1 MNSKKILQ
9 NSLFKFKMARWF
21 RYSRYRRKY
30 SKRRYYRRR
39 KNLRVSI
46 ARSKAMSKTNV
57 IKIETT
63 APLTLKNFSNND
75 GGTAW
80 ALSLAS
86 ILKTSLAFTNLSNIY
101 DQFRVVSGRFQIA
114 VVSTTGVGTMAVCAA
129 YDKTGIASGYTF
141 SQLSTYASYKVGKMV
156 SPSNEA
162 PRLVY
167 YLPRDAV
174 ESTTWFDTKKLNAMT
189 NTLAIGTTGYL
200 TTNEGAENATSV
212 RICATLMLAVRGSRV
227 DNSAITGI

>member
-1 MNSKKILQ
+1 
-9 NSLFKFKMARWF
+9 MARWF

-46 ARSKAMSKTNV
+46 ARSKSMSKTNM
-57 IKIETT
+57 IKIEST
-63 APLTLKNFSNND
+63 ASLVLKNFSNND

-80 ALSLAS
+80 AMSLAKF
-86 ILKTSLAFTNLSNIY
+86 LKDSEAFKNISNIY
-101 DQFRVVSGRFQIA
+101 DQFKIVSARFQIA
-114 VVSTTGVGTMAVCAA
+114 VVNTTGVGTMAVCAG
-129 YDKTGIASGYTF
+129 YDKTGFANGYTF
-141 SQLSTYASYKVGKMV
+141 SQLSTYASFKVGKMV

-174 ESTTWFDTKKLNAMT
+174 ESTTWFDTKKLNTMT
-189 NTLAIGTTGYL
+189 NTLCVGTTGYL
-200 TTNEGAENATSV
+200 TQNEDAANGTGV
-212 RICATLMLAVRGSRV
+212 RVNATLMLAVRGSRV
-227 DNSAITGI
+227 DPSAITGI